1 MRSGMAAKAAAD
13 LLVAAEEILP
23 AGAGAAQFVAA
34 KRESVPE
41 PCQIHDE
48 EDRIRVL
55 LIEDD
60 VVDRFA
66 FDRFVRKEGLRYD
79 HVMAS
84 SYQEARAVLDKQGF
98 DVILT
103 DYHLGDGTALE
114 ILQLELDV
122 PVVVITGAG
131 DEEIA
136 VQAMRAGAFDY
147 LTKDTE
153 RRYLK
158 MVQVTIENAQRHY
171 LAGNKARML
180 QQALRSIND
189 AIFIAAPDGRL
200 FFVNESF
207 SRTYGWSEREA
218 SGLRV
223 AELWAEGEEN
233 ELAPLSPVSE
243 LPATGERGECW
254 HRRRDGS
261 HFAAFLSR
269 APIFD
274 ERGRQVATVG
284 AVRDV
289 SERKRWEQ
297 ALEESEERYAL
308 AAAGANDGLWD
319 WDLRSGHL
327 HISSRWKSTLGYGDA
342 ELQPDVSAW
351 LDLVHPEDA
360 ALLRAQLDAHI
371 AGQTPH
377 FETEHRIRSKGGD
390 WRWVQVRGL
399 VVRDPSGRA
408 YRFAGSQRDVTDRR
422 RAEEQL
428 AHSGLHDALTG
439 LPNRVLFM
447 DRLESALRRFQRR
460 GERSFAVIFLDL
472 DRFKV
477 INDSLGHL
485 AGDRLLRALAERLR
499 HHLRLGD
506 TFARLG
512 GDEFGILLEEV
523 EVLEEVEEV
532 AGRIQHAL
540 AAPFDLEGHEV
551 FSGASMGIA
560 MSSPS
565 YEKAEDLL
573 RDADTAMYQAKA
585 LGRTRKVIFRPDM
598 HQSALARLHIESDL
612 RRAIERKEFRVYYQP
627 LVDLKKGLLRGFE
640 ALVRW
645 QHPER
650 GLIYPGDFLSI
661 AQEAGLTTAMGAL
674 VLEEA
679 CCTLK
684 AWQDEAPAAARYL
697 SVSVNLDGQQL
708 SSPDLM
714 DQVLGALAKSAL
726 EPKYLRLEITEDLLV
741 RQPERAKEILTGLRE
756 QGVKIY
762 LDDFGIGYSSLSQLQ
777 HFPIDV
783 LKVDRSFVQRMIQD
797 ESAYEIVKTIL
808 QLAGNLGLETL
819 AEGIEKRAH
828 LEAIAQLG
836 CRFGQ
841 GYLFAAPLPAEE
853 ARLWAI
859 HAADRI
865 VPGFAED

>member
-1 MRSGMAAKAAAD
+1 MPFGEPAAA
-13 LLVAAEEILP
+13 
-23 AGAGAAQFVAA
+23 F
-34 KRESVPE
+34 E
-41 PCQIHDE
+41 PGPPVI
-48 EDRIRVL
+48 RIL

-66 FDRFVRKEGLRYD
+66 FDRFVRKEGLHYQ

-84 SYQEARAVLDKQGF
+84 SYREALDILGRQAF

-103 DYHLGDGTALE
+103 DYHLGDGSALE
-114 ILQLELDV
+114 ILQLALDV

-171 LAGNKARML
+171 LAGRKARML

-189 AIFIAAPDGRL
+189 AIYIAGPDERL
-200 FFVNESF
+200 FFVNDSF
-207 SRTYGWSEREA
+207 CRTYGYSEQEA
-218 SGLRV
+218 AGLKV
-223 AELWAEGEEN
+223 AELWAEGEGH
-233 ELAPLSPVSE
+233 ELSSHTPASD
-243 LPATGERGECW
+243 LPAVGERGECW
-254 HRRRDGS
+254 HRRQDGS
-261 HFAAFLSR
+261 RFAAFLSR
-269 APIFD
+269 SPIFD
-274 ERGRQVATVG
+274 EHGRRVASVG

-297 ALEESEERYAL
+297 ALKDSEERYAL

-319 WDLRSGHL
+319 WDLRSGHMY
-327 HISSRWKSTLGYGDA
+327 ISSRWKSTLGYQDHEVQA
-342 ELQPDVSAW
+342 NVASW
-351 LDLVHPEDA
+351 LELVHPEELP
-360 ALLRAQLDAHI
+360 LLRAQLDAHI
-371 AGQTPH
+371 AGNTPH
-377 FETEHRIRSKGGD
+377 FENEHRIRSKSGE

-399 VVRDPSGRA
+399 AVRDHAGRA

-422 RAEEQL
+422 RVEEQL
-428 AHSGLHDALTG
+428 AHAALHDALTG

-447 DRLESALRRFQRR
+447 DRLDSSLRRFKRR
-460 GERSFAVIFLDL
+460 ADRAFAVIFLDL

-485 AGDRLLRALAERLR
+485 AGDHLLRALAERLR
-499 HHLRLGD
+499 HCLRLGD

-512 GDEFGILLEEV
+512 GDEFAILLEEV
-523 EVLEEVEEV
+523 ERVEEVEEV
-532 AGRIQHAL
+532 ADRIQHAL
-540 AAPFDLEGHEV
+540 ASPFDIDGHEV
-551 FSGASMGIA
+551 FSGASLGIA
-560 MSSPS
+560 MSAPD
-565 YEKAEDLL
+565 YERAEDLL

-585 LGRTRKVIFRPDM
+585 LGRTRKVVFRPDM

-612 RRAIERKEFRVYYQP
+612 RRAVDRHEFRVHYQP
-627 LVDLKKGLLRGFE
+627 LVDLKKGVVRGFE

-650 GLIYPGDFLSI
+650 GLVYPGDFLSI
-661 AQEAGLTTAMGAL
+661 AQEAGLTTAMGAQ

-679 CCTLK
+679 CRTLK
-684 AWQDEAPAAARYL
+684 SWQDEAPASARYI

-714 DQVLGALAKSAL
+714 SLVMAALEKSGL

-741 RQPERAKEILTGLRE
+741 RQPERAKEILSGLRE
-756 QGVKIY
+756 KGVKIY

-783 LKVDRSFVQRMIQD
+783 IKVDRSFVQRMIQD
-797 ESAYEIVKTIL
+797 ESAHQIVKTIV
-808 QLAGNLGLETL
+808 QLAANLGLETL
-819 AEGIEKRAH
+819 AEGIEKEAH
-828 LEAIAQLG
+828 VVALQELG

-841 GYLFAAPLPAEE
+841 GYLFARPLPPEE
-853 ARLWAI
+853 ARLWAL

-865 VPGFAED
+865 VPGFGSRS